1 MNDPIKDGLSLE
13 EQFEFEQ
20 QFRDLT
26 SGDWDRAE
34 KAWDR
39 VRESDRRR
47 GVRKASP
54 EELARIKGMGML
66 AWSRYMGEIVSHEQ
80 KAD

>member
-26 SGDWDRAE
+26 SGDWDRVE
-34 KAWDR
+34 KAWKRQQEIDK
-39 VRESDRRR
+39 RR
-47 GVRKASP
+47 GVA
-54 EELARIKGMGML
+54 
-66 AWSRYMGEIVSHEQ
+66 
-80 KAD
+80 